1 MSEPIELTISPP
13 AHKNLQRAAASYLT
27 FDVGGP
33 GPYRLHR
40 HDARNIVLQ
49 RRNLTLQWVTIAF
62 CGNNPHSI
70 ARVVLELAT
79 EHWQPADG
87 DCALADQVTDLC
99 RAIEALEMAI
109 GGIANEL

>member
-13 AHKNLQRAAASYLT
+13 ARHPLT

-49 RRNLTLQWVTIAF
+49 RRNLTLQWVIVAF

-87 DCALADQVTDLC
+87 DCALAEQVAGLR
-99 RAIEALEMAI
+99 RAIASLEMAI

>member
-1 MSEPIELTISPP
+1 MSEPIELTITPP
-13 AHKNLQRAAASYLT
+13 ARHPLT

-33 GPYRLHR
+33 GPYRLRR

-49 RRNLTLQWVTIAF
+49 RRNGALEWVTIAF

-70 ARVVLELAT
+70 ARVVSELVT

-87 DCALADQVTDLC
+87 DCALGEQVADL
-99 RAIEALEMAI
+99 RRGIEGLEMAI
-109 GGIANEL
+109 GEMANEL

>member
-1 MSEPIELTISPP
+1 MNKPTELTITPP
-13 AHKNLQRAAASYLT
+13 ARTALT

-49 RRNLTLQWVTIAF
+49 RRNGALQWVIVAF

-70 ARVVLELAT
+70 ARVVSELAA

-87 DCALADQVTDLC
+87 ACTLGEQVADLS

-109 GGIANEL
+109 GEVANEL

>member
-13 AHKNLQRAAASYLT
+13 ARHPLT

-33 GPYRLHR
+33 GPYRLRR
-40 HDARNIVLQ
+40 HDARNITLQ
-49 RRNLTLQWVTIAF
+49 RRNQKLQWVTIAF

-87 DCALADQVTDLC
+87 DCALADQVADLC